1 MPTISDV
8 LRTEKKYPL
17 DYLDARKLC
26 GKLNRILQPDPHC
39 AGTDG
44 YLVRSL
50 YFDSYDNEDYFDKA
64 AGLENRK
71 KIRLRIYSPDDAFA
85 KLEWKQKQGAAQRKR
100 SMTVSRDHAQRMAQ
114 GSYSCLL
121 EYDDPLAKQFYS
133 VMRSRAYLPR
143 SIVEYR
149 RYAFALAANDTR
161 ITLDSGLR
169 ACEGNADLF
178 SKELP
183 FYYPAASPNR
193 VTLEVK
199 YNHFLLSYVKEVL
212 SPYITAE
219 TASSKYCASRRYSLG
234 GITL

>member
-1 MPTISDV
+1 MTRP
-8 LRTEKKYPL
+8 R
-17 DYLDARKLC
+17 
-26 GKLNRILQPDPHC
+26 GFPHRYVN
-39 AGTDG
+39 D
-44 YLVRSL
+44 
-50 YFDSYDNEDYFDKA
+50 
-64 AGLENRK
+64 ENRK

-161 ITLDSGLR
+161 ITLDSRLR
-169 ACEGNADLF
+169 ACEASSALF
-178 SKELP
+178 SQELP
-183 FYYPAASPNR
+183 FYYPAASPSR

-199 YNHFLLSYVKEVL
+199 YNHFLLSYIKEVL

>member
-1 MPTISDV
+1 MPTISDI

-114 GSYSCLL
+114 GSYSCLWNT
-121 EYDDPLAKQFYS
+121 
-133 VMRSRAYLPR
+133 M
-143 SIVEYR
+143 
-149 RYAFALAANDTR
+149 
-161 ITLDSGLR
+161 TLW
-169 ACEGNADLF
+169 
-178 SKELP
+178 P
-183 FYYPAASPNR
+183 
-193 VTLEVK
+193 
-199 YNHFLLSYVKEVL
+199 
-212 SPYITAE
+212 
-219 TASSKYCASRRYSLG
+219 SSF
-234 GITL
+234 TV